1 MSLEEI
7 KAEALKLKA
16 LRDRKDSLMH
26 ELKEVNESISASEE
40 HTLDSLMEDAGVS
53 DVTVDGVRIKRGAIF
68 RGGVTSSSERD
79 KFKFLFDTD
88 NDGALKKKIIINLD
102 DYPNLP
108 DILQK
113 KEVEFEINYSI
124 HHMTLSSIIQELVSE
139 GHLSTE
145 DFDKYS
151 IYAQPRIKVE
161 MK

>member
-88 NDGALKKKIIINLD
+88 TLCQADLCLFQPLIL
-102 DYPNLP
+102 LP
-108 DILQK
+108 LLPQEPFLQ
-113 KEVEFEINYSI
+113 
-124 HHMTLSSIIQELVSE
+124 SSL
-139 GHLSTE
+139 
-145 DFDKYS
+145 
-151 IYAQPRIKVE
+151 
-161 MK
+161 